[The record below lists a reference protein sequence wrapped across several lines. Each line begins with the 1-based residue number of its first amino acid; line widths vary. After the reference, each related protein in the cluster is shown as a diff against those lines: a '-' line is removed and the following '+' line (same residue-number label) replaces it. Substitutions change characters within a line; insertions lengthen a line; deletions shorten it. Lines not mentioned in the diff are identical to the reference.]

1 MPDLEK
7 IEFTMKERRRT
18 TRKVLFDEQLG
29 GQEFSDTGLAIGVLY
44 VHKDAVELLGLGKP
58 AKIKVTIEPA

>member
-1 MPDLEK
+1 MADFDKLQF
-7 IEFTMKERRRT
+7 IMIERRRT

-29 GQEFSDTGLAIGVLY
+29 DYEYSETGPAIGILY
-44 VHKDAVELLGLGKP
+44 IYKDAVEAIGLSKP